1 MSETSFSKQ
10 TASLAKTFMFRGFDP
25 EEWAR
30 SLSAQSDGDKDLIEK
45 REKIRSLN
53 DETCL
58 KETGSKDL
66 SNFSNTEIQCNWL
79 SSPFSVEK
87 ASLFEL

>member
-58 KETGSKDL
+58 KEKGSIFLDL
-66 SNFSNTEIQCNWL
+66 FSEVQKTC
-79 SSPFSVEK
+79 K
-87 ASLFEL
+87 

>member
-58 KETGSKDL
+58 KEMGSKDPTSAILKFYVTDFRAL
-66 SNFSNTEIQCNWL
+66 S
-79 SSPFSVEK
+79 
-87 ASLFEL
+87 

>member
-30 SLSAQSDGDKDLIEK
+30 SLSAQSDGDKVRGVKNLYFFLNLRITSNGTYGHENRHYMFLISLINNSSDFDTTK
-45 REKIRSLN
+45 R
-53 DETCL
+53 T
-58 KETGSKDL
+58 
-66 SNFSNTEIQCNWL
+66 
-79 SSPFSVEK
+79 
-87 ASLFEL
+87 

>member
-30 SLSAQSDGDKDLIEK
+30 SLSAQSDGDKVRGVKNL
-45 REKIRSLN
+45 
-53 DETCL
+53 
-58 KETGSKDL
+58 
-66 SNFSNTEIQCNWL
+66 
-79 SSPFSVEK
+79 
-87 ASLFEL
+87 